1 MLDFSPWNREHSRW
15 RRPLTG
21 LKGNKA
27 RLGATLAVPATVGG
41 ERWVTEA
48 TGSRPGRQTYCVEP
62 RARKPA
68 GAGVA
73 SPGSGKIGMR
83 TTAVGDAHCRFIG
96 GVWFMKMPART
107 SRDER
112 SRTTRQN
119 PNLPIRPYALPLAL
133 MISGALHA
141 VVIALSPEAV
151 PKLTS
156 DPTLVYSTKLDAVLM
171 DAVQDKGET
180 LLPSEAAVESVA
192 SVDPVDP
199 VDQLEREIQRLQD
212 LTASQRSTLQKIH
225 AKHTAE
231 KVRHEKE
238 ILTLQESNKVIMDD
252 RRQLQA
258 TVTQL
263 EDARQALN
271 AENASL
277 RQTLANTVSDLRVG
291 TQAQVALSV
300 QVKTLVHDLDH
311 QQKLNR
317 RLYEKTQE
325 SEKARQSLQAE
336 KKITDSANEQLAASL
351 LGQELKLNTLRK
363 ENTELQQR
371 LLSSTK
377 LSLELERELD
387 KSIAAA
393 RVEYQEM
400 TEEQT
405 ALHQEMRMISSALKN
420 QRAVSQQLRHDADQI
435 SQILDVLRAEQ
446 QETEAAYTETGARLL
461 ETTTVLRSISEEN
474 HQLRQEL
481 TRSAKTA
488 ANLRQQLNRTQA
500 STASLETGNALRELR
515 PVPTAGNPKPVYPRM
530 AIRRGLEGEVG
541 LSVSVSSSGQ
551 VSEVSV
557 SKPSGYAI
565 LDQAAIDSVKKWEFT
580 PATRDGIPTA
590 MVIDIPVQF
599 RLIDSRG

>member
-1 MLDFSPWNREHSRW
+1 
-15 RRPLTG
+15 
-21 LKGNKA
+21 
-27 RLGATLAVPATVGG
+27 
-41 ERWVTEA
+41 
-48 TGSRPGRQTYCVEP
+48 
-62 RARKPA
+62 
-68 GAGVA
+68 
-73 SPGSGKIGMR
+73 
-83 TTAVGDAHCRFIG
+83 
-96 GVWFMKMPART
+96 MKMPART